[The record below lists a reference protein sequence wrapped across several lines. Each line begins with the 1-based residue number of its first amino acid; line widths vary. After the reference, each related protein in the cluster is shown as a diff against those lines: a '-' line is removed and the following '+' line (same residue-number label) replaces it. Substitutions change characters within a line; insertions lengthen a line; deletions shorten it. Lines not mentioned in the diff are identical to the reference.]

1 MEKPILA
8 AMLSVSGT
16 ELSDREKQLLENANP
31 LGISI
36 FGRNIETK
44 TQLQKLIKNIKETIG
59 RDDVL
64 IAVDQ
69 EGGRIR
75 RLREPEFSSY
85 AAQIELGR
93 VEDKFGSETA
103 ERTIRHHAALISHD
117 LREMGINMNYAPVL
131 DVAYDNTSAV
141 LKSRCF
147 GSDNKKIAAYG
158 KMMIEEYQNAAVCP
172 CIKHLP
178 GHGRAENDPHLS
190 LPVLNYSLA
199 ELNNDFYPFQFN
211 CQSPAGMTAHIKIP
225 AVDDQYPIT
234 QSALAID
241 RLIRGI
247 IGFDGLLISD
257 SIDMHALKGSLS
269 EKTHTSLNAGCD
281 VICYC
286 MGESQGLEEII
297 ATNRFLTDKSMNR
310 FAKIKNIIKNKPK
323 SKNCETIAQDYQQVI
338 GIVEKYD
345 DNYDAT
351 EILHKMKELKI

>member
-16 ELSDREKQLLENANP
+16 ELSDCEKQLLEKANP

-44 TQLQKLIKNIKETIG
+44 TQLQKLIKNIKEVIG

-75 RLREPEFSSY
+75 RLKEPEFPPY
-85 AAQIELGR
+85 AAQFELGQ
-93 VEDKFGSETA
+93 VEDKFGSEAA
-103 ERTIRHHAALISHD
+103 EYIIRNHATLISHD
-117 LREMGINMNYAPVL
+117 LQEMGINMNYAPVL
-131 DVAYDNTSAV
+131 DIAYDNTTSV

-147 GSDNKKIAAYG
+147 GSDSKKIAVYG
-158 KMMIEEYQNAAVCP
+158 KMMIEEYLNAAICP

-178 GHGRAENDPHLS
+178 GHGRAANDPHLS
-190 LPVLNYSLA
+190 LPILNFSLT

-211 CQSPAGMTAHIKIP
+211 SQSPAAMTAHIKIP
-225 AVDDQYPIT
+225 AIDNQFPVT
-234 QSALAID
+234 QSGLAID
-241 RLIRGI
+241 KLIRGI

-269 EKTHTSLNAGCD
+269 EKTHTSLDAGCD

-286 MGESQGLEEII
+286 MGERQGLEEII
-297 ATNRFLTDKSMNR
+297 ATNRFLTDKSMIR
-310 FAKIKNIIKNKPK
+310 FAKIKNIIKNKPEC
-323 SKNCETIAQDYQQVI
+323 KNCETIAQDYQQVI
-338 GIVEKYD
+338 GNVEKYD

-351 EILHKMKELKI
+351 EILHRMKELKN